1 MEKITTKQLI
11 DIAVDIVDL
20 ADRCHKAGLIKDWQA
35 TFSITDE
42 DNYEFSA
49 RVDRYATTE
58 KKWEGKS
65 ATYAFIEK
73 EDVVEPNY
81 EQAVAL
87 RDYLSELISKAI
99 ADIECKLKILEG

>member
-11 DIAVDIVDL
+11 GIAVDIVDL
-20 ADRCHKAGLIKDWQA
+20 ADRCHRAGLIKDWQA

-42 DNYEFSA
+42 GNYEFSA
-49 RVDRYATTE
+49 RVDRYVSTE
-58 KKWEGKS
+58 KEWEGKS

-73 EDVVEPNY
+73 EDKVEPNY

-87 RDYLSELISKAI
+87 RDYLAELIFNAI
-99 ADIECKLKILEG
+99 AELHAKLQMLEG